1 MLGRLV
7 YLTFKGRPHDIELV
21 PHVAV
26 HLCRRYGERVMT
38 DIYAVA
44 RKIAQVLVYADPTFF
59 RLLKKSESSGDYSRM
74 GSGV

>member
-44 RKIAQVLVYADPTFF
+44 RKIAQVLVHADRRFCVVDQNLRARGITAAG
-59 RLLKKSESSGDYSRM
+59 K
-74 GSGV
+74 GV

>member
-1 MLGRLV
+1 M
-7 YLTFKGRPHDIELV
+7 TFKGRSHDFELV

-44 RKIAQVLVYADPTFF
+44 RKIAQVLVYADRRFCM
-59 RLLKKSESSGDYSRM
+59 LLTKSESSGDYSRM